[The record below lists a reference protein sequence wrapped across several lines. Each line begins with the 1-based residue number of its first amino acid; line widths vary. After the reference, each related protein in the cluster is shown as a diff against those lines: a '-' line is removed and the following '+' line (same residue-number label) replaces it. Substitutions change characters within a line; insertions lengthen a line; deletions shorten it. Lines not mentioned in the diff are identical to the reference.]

1 VAKRAVL
8 EFLDKFKTA
17 VNGAEDRETLRMVA
31 RTSLRTKLS
40 EKLADQLT
48 DIVTDAVLA
57 IRKPGEPIDLFMV
70 CKAGKLLQGC
80 CTRSG
85 SLTVALYSVHTGMQT
100 HRRDML
106 LLALHVAVHNHMARL
121 RPCT

>member
-1 VAKRAVL
+1 MCSSVSSRYPLRLLHDSQGLEVAKRAVL
-8 EFLDKFKTA
+8 EFLDKFKTP

-70 CKAGKLLQGC
+70 CLLG
-80 CTRSG
+80 
-85 SLTVALYSVHTGMQT
+85 
-100 HRRDML
+100 
-106 LLALHVAVHNHMARL
+106 
-121 RPCT
+121 